1 VAEVRIHLAKM
12 SALLSR
18 MITDLLASER
28 DMKIV
33 GSTEGSQDSLAAA
46 RAEGANLII
55 TQQNPSIPEP
65 SLAAILDDLPLTI
78 LAIGPNGSTGT
89 SINFSRQTVQLQG
102 DGASA
107 LADVVRQAAE
117 LA

>member
-1 VAEVRIHLAKM
+1 
-12 SALLSR
+12 
-18 MITDLLASER
+18 
-28 DMKIV
+28 
-33 GSTEGSQDSLAAA
+33 
-46 RAEGANLII
+46 
-55 TQQNPSIPEP
+55 
-65 SLAAILDDLPLTI
+65 LDDLPLAI